1 MGKGKKT
8 VGIVEPVVISGGK
21 NVKTYAL
28 FDTGAKA
35 TSVDIKLASRAWL
48 GPIIKTV
55 SIRNPSV
62 KQKVKR
68 PVVKAIIE
76 VKKQKFD
83 VEVNIQ
89 DRSHMTMP
97 VIIGRNIISGNFIVD
112 SAKNI
117 KAFNRLKRE
126 VEQMRFKKQKRLRH
140 FLRDQ

>member
-1 MGKGKKT
+1 MGKKI
-8 VGIVEPVVISGGK
+8 VGIVEPVIISGEK
-21 NVKTYAL
+21 KVKAYAL

-35 TSVDIKLASRAWL
+35 TSVDIKLASRAQL

-55 SIRNPSV
+55 TIRNPSI
-62 KQKVKR
+62 KQRIKR
-68 PVVKAIIE
+68 PVVKAFIKIR
-76 VKKQKFD
+76 KKKFD

-112 SAKNI
+112 PGKNI

-126 VEQMRFKKQKRLRH
+126 VEQMRFKRQKRLRH
-140 FLRDQ
+140 FL